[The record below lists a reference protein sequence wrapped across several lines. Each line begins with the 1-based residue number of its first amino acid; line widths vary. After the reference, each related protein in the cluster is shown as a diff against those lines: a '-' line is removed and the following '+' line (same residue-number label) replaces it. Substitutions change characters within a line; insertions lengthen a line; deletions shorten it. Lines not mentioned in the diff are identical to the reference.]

1 MPTSLHKNAVLTTFV
16 HIESR
21 LSEMESLLAQ
31 NKRPSP
37 LSEHVND
44 LSPSE
49 VKTITD
55 CFARIRST
63 MLACLEK
70 HRIPIDVHRIG
81 LRRTLQT
88 NMYTLSIAL
97 AELGPK
103 RLRGYGEV
111 DNADRQDMR
120 SIQQD
125 LDRLGAL
132 LRNAR
137 AICGG

>member
-1 MPTSLHKNAVLTTFV
+1 VPTSLHKNAVLTTFV
-16 HIESR
+16 HIEER
-21 LSEMESLLAQ
+21 LNEMESLLGQ
-31 NKRPSP
+31 GKRSSL
-37 LSEHVND
+37 LSKHVND
-44 LSPSE
+44 LSPSDA
-49 VKTITD
+49 KAIMD

-70 HRIPIDVHRIG
+70 HRIPLNIHRVG

-88 NMYTLSIAL
+88 SMYSLSIAL
-97 AELGPK
+97 AELGPE

-111 DNADRQDMR
+111 GDADRQDMR

-125 LDRLGAL
+125 LDRLGVL
-132 LRNAR
+132 LGNVT

>member
-16 HIESR
+16 HIEDC
-21 LSEMESLLAQ
+21 LSEMEALLGPV
-31 NKRPSP
+31 KRSSP
-37 LSEHVND
+37 LSKHVND

-49 VKTITD
+49 AKAILD

-70 HRIPIDVHRIG
+70 HRIPINIHRIG
-81 LRRTLQT
+81 VRRALQT
-88 NMYTLSIAL
+88 TLYSLSIAL
-97 AELGPK
+97 AEIGPK
-103 RLRGYGEV
+103 GMRGYGEV
-111 DNADRQDMR
+111 DDASRQDMR

-132 LRNAR
+132 LGNVT